1 MKRFILCLPLCIC
14 MNVFAQT
21 SKSAVDSLEKRY
33 QHCLAEGKSQYN
45 CALQYYSQMD
55 SLLNMVYRQLYD
67 NLDNNRRAT
76 LQISQ
81 AQWEEKKQTYFK
93 DIDLRVEK
101 KRPQTLAGLDDD
113 MIVTD
118 NKATFLKTRIIELLA
133 SKHS

>member
-1 MKRFILCLPLCIC
+1 

-33 QHCLAEGKSQYN
+33 QLCLSNGKSNYN
-45 CALQYYSQMD
+45 CALQYYTQMD
-55 SLLNMVYRQLYD
+55 SLLNKVYRQLYD
-67 NLDNNRRAT
+67 NLDNNRRQT

-81 AQWEEKKQTYFK
+81 SQWEEKRQHYFRE
-93 DIDLRVEK
+93 IDVRVEK

-118 NKATFLKTRIIELLA
+118 NKAAFLKTRVVELLV
-133 SKHS
+133 SSQS

>member
-1 MKRFILCLPLCIC
+1 
-14 MNVFAQT
+14 
-21 SKSAVDSLEKRY
+21 
-33 QHCLAEGKSQYN
+33 
-45 CALQYYSQMD
+45 MD
-55 SLLNMVYRQLYD
+55 SLLTTVYRQLCD
-67 NLDNNRRAT
+67 NLDNNRRST

-81 AQWEEKKQTYFK
+81 AQWEEKRQTYFK

-118 NKATFLKTRIIELLA
+118 NKAAFLKTRLMELLA

>member
-33 QHCLAEGKSQYN
+33 QLCLAAGKSQYN
-45 CALQYYSQMD
+45 CALQYYTQMD
-55 SLLNMVYRQLYD
+55 SLLNTVYRQLYD
-67 NLDNNRRAT
+67 NLDNNRRTT

-81 AQWEEKKQTYFK
+81 AQWEEKRQTYFK

-101 KRPQTLAGLDDD
+101 KRAQTLAGLDDD

-118 NKATFLKTRIIELLA
+118 NKATFLKTRVIELLA

>member
-1 MKRFILCLPLCIC
+1 MKRLILCLPLGIC

-33 QHCLAEGKSQYN
+33 QQCLSEGKSNFN

-55 SLLNMVYRQLYD
+55 SLLHNVYSELYD
-67 NLDNNRRAT
+67 KLDTNRKQT

-81 AQWEEKKQTYFK
+81 QQWEEKKETYFK

-101 KRPQTLAGLDDD
+101 KRPLTLSGLDDD

-118 NKATFLKTRIIELLA
+118 NKAAFLKTRVVELLG
-133 SKHS
+133 KHS

>member
-1 MKRFILCLPLCIC
+1 

-33 QHCLAEGKSQYN
+33 QLCLAEGKSHYN
-45 CALQYYSQMD
+45 CALQYYIQMD
-55 SLLNMVYRQLYD
+55 SLLNAVYRQLYD
-67 NLDNNRRAT
+67 NLDYNRRAT

-81 AQWEEKKQTYFK
+81 TQWEEKKQTYFK
-93 DIDLRVEK
+93 DIDIRVEK
-101 KRPQTLAGLDDD
+101 KRPQTLDGLDDD

-118 NKATFLKTRIIELLA
+118 NKAAFLKTRVMELLA

>member
-21 SKSAVDSLEKRY
+21 NKADVDSLEKRY

-55 SLLNMVYRQLYD
+55 SLLTTVYRQLYD
-67 NLDNNRRAT
+67 NLDNNRRTT

-81 AQWEEKKQTYFK
+81 TQWEEKRENYFK

-101 KRPQTLAGLDDD
+101 KRPKTLAGLDDD

-118 NKATFLKTRIIELLA
+118 NKATFLRKRVIELLA